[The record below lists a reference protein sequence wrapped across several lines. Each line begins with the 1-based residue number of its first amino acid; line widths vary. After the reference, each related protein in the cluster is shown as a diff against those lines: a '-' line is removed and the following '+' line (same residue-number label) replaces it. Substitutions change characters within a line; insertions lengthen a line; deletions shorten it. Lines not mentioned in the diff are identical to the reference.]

1 MGQQLDKP
9 FNINIACCNSYDE
22 EKDNV
27 DADVSCDEEDSPNTP
42 TQQRGDDDDD
52 ELKQ

>member
-22 EKDNV
+22 EDNV

-42 TQQRGDDDDD
+42 TQQRGDDDD

>member
-22 EKDNV
+22 EDNV
-27 DADVSCDEEDSPNTP
+27 DADVSCDEEVDSSPPPPPN
-42 TQQRGDDDDD
+42 QRDDDD

>member
-22 EKDNV
+22 EDNV
-27 DADVSCDEEDSPNTP
+27 DADVSCDEEDSP

>member
-22 EKDNV
+22 EIDKDNV

-42 TQQRGDDDDD
+42 TQQRDDDD